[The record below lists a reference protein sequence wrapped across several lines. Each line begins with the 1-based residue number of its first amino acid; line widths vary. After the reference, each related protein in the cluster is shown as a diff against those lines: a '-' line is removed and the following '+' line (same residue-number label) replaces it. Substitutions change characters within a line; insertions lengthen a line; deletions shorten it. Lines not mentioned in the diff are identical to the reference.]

1 MLTAVEYVKKP
12 SVFDRS
18 PWLKPIMMNVL
29 DNNFSPAQIDELL
42 HSIYNLQFSA
52 TSEKTEEE
60 KKIVTNEST
69 QNISVPK
76 IDRILSIERIE
87 NVGLLNLNERIQ
99 LSPGLNVFYGKN
111 GAGKSTIYK
120 ALCKV
125 LGKNKEVF
133 PSIYETKRDSLVEI
147 KCLSD
152 GTEQTLKW
160 DPDIE
165 LPDLDVMLFDNQ
177 ISNVLVEQDQVNE
190 FNSAHLKSEY
200 FYYLREVIESIEQK
214 LQGLS
219 QREST
224 IIDDLKKELENKV
237 PFFFSGNL
245 SKEQVVQHEFSKAEE
260 QELQRLEQDLSL
272 LKQDVS
278 TESIKNISYAI
289 NDINKVLSYIGQ
301 TTHGAD
307 ELKYTEQFLSS
318 LNLRIEEL
326 NAAKT
331 ALNNQAANIELLPQ
345 GWVNSRLWNQFI
357 SASIDFVNSLDD
369 IEKERYSSKICVY
382 CHQPLQT
389 ELSIKLL
396 GLYRQLREEHTSKI
410 KNIEHSLEVEIRKI
424 QEIIGNLNK
433 EQGLE
438 QRVNEEIEKI
448 GLTMR
453 CPDRNKLVSA
463 LNEIKHALVN
473 CSNFEVEKNHNKI
486 FEYWEDYRKIK
497 NELLS
502 RLGLLKKSAEEKM
515 QKARELESKIQPI
528 KLKKELFDNKSR
540 ILEYLDHVS
549 IRNDINTK
557 LQEIT
562 VIKRALS
569 QLRTQFMNEEI
580 MVKFEE
586 LLRAEY
592 KSLDF
597 EPPSVWKLKTVTR
610 GEVNKRIYS
619 LNDKRLSS
627 IFSEGEKKIHALA
640 DFLAQAE
647 LRQFKGVYIFDD
659 PVNSLDL
666 EKMEYVAQRILRLVD
681 EGNQVFV
688 FTHNLLFL
696 NYLISDTSKEKLNHV
711 RRLPSQIHLET
722 NISIDD
728 ISAMKKTYEEI
739 TKKMKIL
746 QGKTED
752 EISEFELREVY
763 NLMSGYLEY
772 YVEKKLLKD
781 IISRYRPHI
790 RMHNIV
796 KLKDLRSDI
805 IEELAKLYEQ
815 TSRKGSRHSH
825 PIEAPKPTL
834 SELINHYKILEANFK
849 YQT

>member
-1 MLTAVEYVKKP
+1 MLTAVEYVKKS

-60 KKIVTNEST
+60 KKIVTNQST

-190 FNSAHLKSEY
+190 FNLAHLKSEY

-382 CHQPLQT
+382 CHQPFHK

-396 GLYRQLREEHTSKI
+396 GLYRQLRE
-410 KNIEHSLEVEIRKI
+410 
-424 QEIIGNLNK
+424 
-433 EQGLE
+433 
-438 QRVNEEIEKI
+438 
-448 GLTMR
+448 
-453 CPDRNKLVSA
+453 
-463 LNEIKHALVN
+463 
-473 CSNFEVEKNHNKI
+473 
-486 FEYWEDYRKIK
+486 
-497 NELLS
+497 
-502 RLGLLKKSAEEKM
+502 
-515 QKARELESKIQPI
+515 
-528 KLKKELFDNKSR
+528 
-540 ILEYLDHVS
+540 
-549 IRNDINTK
+549 
-557 LQEIT
+557 
-562 VIKRALS
+562 
-569 QLRTQFMNEEI
+569 
-580 MVKFEE
+580 
-586 LLRAEY
+586 
-592 KSLDF
+592 
-597 EPPSVWKLKTVTR
+597 
-610 GEVNKRIYS
+610 
-619 LNDKRLSS
+619 
-627 IFSEGEKKIHALA
+627 
-640 DFLAQAE
+640 
-647 LRQFKGVYIFDD
+647 
-659 PVNSLDL
+659 
-666 EKMEYVAQRILRLVD
+666 
-681 EGNQVFV
+681 
-688 FTHNLLFL
+688 
-696 NYLISDTSKEKLNHV
+696 
-711 RRLPSQIHLET
+711 
-722 NISIDD
+722 
-728 ISAMKKTYEEI
+728 
-739 TKKMKIL
+739 
-746 QGKTED
+746 
-752 EISEFELREVY
+752 
-763 NLMSGYLEY
+763 
-772 YVEKKLLKD
+772 
-781 IISRYRPHI
+781 
-790 RMHNIV
+790 
-796 KLKDLRSDI
+796 
-805 IEELAKLYEQ
+805 
-815 TSRKGSRHSH
+815 
-825 PIEAPKPTL
+825 
-834 SELINHYKILEANFK
+834 
-849 YQT
+849 